1 MMYPPVAATLI
12 ASAAAKALIG
22 SNPVRVYAAGEAP
35 QPPTLPY
42 VTWQTISG
50 IPENYLGAAPDMDG
64 YIA

>member
-1 MMYPPVAATLI
+1 
-12 ASAAAKALIG
+12 
-22 SNPVRVYAAGEAP
+22 
-35 QPPTLPY
+35 